1 MIRAKTPSVT
11 APIAS
16 VVTISFETET
26 VKYDDTQYVV
36 TKDDKTTVIG
46 SHDPSITADTID
58 VDEIIVPGSKIYV
71 RAIAADPTD
80 ATLWTEIALPARLG
94 MAYTEGITHENA
106 SYGGASD
113 GKIHNLYAGMMEY
126 SSTQDSAWKL
136 ITGETLFYLAPD
148 TYYIRMCATPT
159 AFASESMEII
169 ISREGQ
175 LVSNNN
181 QSGVGDKYYSQNG
194 NYGMSSSAPVAQPQ
208 QNGAAKATFA
218 DIETH
223 WAKASI
229 VRAVEKGMFNGVA
242 ENTFDPEGT
251 TTRGMI
257 ITIIAR
263 MNGVDLSDYTSSSF
277 ADVAAGEWYAAAVEW
292 GNEKGIVTG
301 TGEASFE
308 PNGLLTREQ
317 IATIIYR
324 YAAAFGK
331 DTSAK
336 ADISGFADY
345 GSVSEYALEAL
356 AWANS
361 AGIVNGSDGNRLNP
375 QGTATRAEVATMLM
389 RYLDN
394 VE

>member
-1 MIRAKTPSVT
+1 MA
-11 APIAS
+11 
-16 VVTISFETET
+16 ISYETET
-26 VKYDDTQYVV
+26 VKYDETQYVV

-46 SHDPSITADTID
+46 SHDPSVTTDTID
-58 VDEIIVPGSKIYV
+58 ADEIIVPGSKIYV

-80 ATLWTEIALPARLG
+80 ASLWTEITLDARPE
-94 MAYTEGITHENA
+94 MVYADSIFYEDA
-106 SYGGASD
+106 SYGGSND
-113 GKIHNLYAGMMEY
+113 GKIKNLSAGVMEY
-126 SSTQDSAWKL
+126 SSILDPVWRQV
-136 ITGETLFYLAPD
+136 TGETLFYLAPD
-148 TYYIRMCATPT
+148 TYYIRVCATPT
-159 AFASESMEII
+159 TFASENKTVTID
-169 ISREGQ
+169 REEYSGG
-175 LVSNNN
+175 SNT
-181 QSGVGDKYYSQNG
+181 STGTTGEKYFSQNG

-208 QNGAAKATFA
+208 QNAAAKATFA